1 VGDNALMQ
9 LKKFDSMNV
18 VPFIDI
24 MLVLL
29 VIVLTTATFVARGI
43 IPVNLS
49 KAKSANTIKEKK
61 RLVITIKQDGA
72 IFFDKEQIAKDKVE
86 TKLLTYKK
94 QSQISI
100 NCDKNAKFDNFV
112 YILDILK
119 NSGFKNVGVITKNE

>member
-1 VGDNALMQ
+1 MQ

>member
-1 VGDNALMQ
+1 MQ

-43 IPVNLS
+43 IPVDLS
-49 KAKSANTIKEKK
+49 KAKSANTIKEQK
-61 RLVITIKQDGA
+61 RLIITIKQDGA
-72 IFFDKEQIAKDKVE
+72 IYFDKEQIGKDAVEKKLAK
-86 TKLLTYKK
+86 LKK
-94 QSQISI
+94 ESQISI